1 MSKCWIFGDSFQDS
15 NFPRGQ
21 KESWCDILFSK
32 KGYEVKNFSKA
43 GLSTESII
51 LSCIDMIPKFK
62 SNDLVLVFLSAE
74 KRFMRVEG
82 SGDIHCESGFKKY
95 IDTPRRHTDIWELYA
110 KNNRDQT
117 IIDYAD
123 KLSSPLTDKLKH
135 SVWNNYIGI
144 LLRNKKNVNFKII
157 HGHYEPVE
165 VKSNYVKEYMHYWEL
180 RTFLPNVT
188 AYFDM
193 RSALKLKAGY
203 CLINDFFHCQIE
215 HLSKTVG
222 EDFFIELEKIC
233 NHCSEARNSKSKR
246 LKSSYADIMQSEFLK
261 PLRKLYGKENV
272 IFYDTWHLNKHGQVI
287 YADYAKDY
295 EWIK

>member
-15 NFPRGQ
+15 NFPKGQ

-32 KGYEVKNFSKA
+32 KGYEVKNFSNA
-43 GLSTESII
+43 GLSTEAIV
-51 LSCIDMIPKFK
+51 LSCIDMISEFK
-62 SNDLVLVFLSAE
+62 SDDLVLVFLSSE

-82 SGDIHCESGFKKY
+82 TGDVRCKSGFKKY
-95 IDTPRRHTDIWELYA
+95 IDTKRDHADIWKMFS
-110 KNNRDQT
+110 KNKRDQT

-135 SVWNNYIGI
+135 SVWNNYIGM
-144 LLRNKKNVNFKII
+144 LLKNKKNVNFKII
-157 HGHYEPVE
+157 HGHYEPAE
-165 VKSNYVKEYMHYWEL
+165 VKSNHVKEYMHYWEL

-193 RSALKLKAGY
+193 EHALKLKAGY

-215 HLSKTVG
+215 HLHKTVG
-222 EDFFIELEKIC
+222 EDFFIEHEKLIKKVLIE
-233 NHCSEARNSKSKR
+233 HEGRKSK
-246 LKSSYADIMQSEFLK
+246 YADVIQSQYLK
-261 PLRKLYGKENV
+261 PLRRLYGENNV
-272 IFYDTWHLNKHGQVI
+272 IFHDSWHLNKHGQVI